1 MLFRSIMFVGGLGER
16 EGGSGILMSAFGA
29 GRRFPKTG
37 AGPVI
42 LFIVLLRLFDDC
54 SIGKGGVD

>member
-1 MLFRSIMFVGGLGER
+1 MGGLGER
-16 EGGSGILMSAFGA
+16 EGGSGILISAFGA

-37 AGPVI
+37 AGAVR
-42 LFIVLLRLFDDC
+42 LFIVLLRLIDGC